1 MQMQNERKKL
11 EELNLLDD
19 FLFNAMMT
27 YPEMG
32 EKFTRKILKLLFNKE
47 FRNLKVIAQ
56 KSYGGLNTDLR
67 GARLDVYVESDDSAE
82 IDASE
87 DVSVYDLEPDKND
100 KAKYIAAF
108 PQRIRFYHAIIDSR
122 SLKSGEDFGKL
133 KRVYVIFICN
143 YDPFGYDRVKYTI
156 RNMCVEEPEMPYD
169 DGAQTTVLYTKGTKG
184 DDISE
189 ELRQF
194 LNYMENTTQT
204 NAVNDTLKDIQK
216 MVDIVKR
223 DGEVSLSYM
232 KGFERDTIM
241 YEKGQEA
248 ERKNTERERQRADS
262 AEKAR
267 DEAKKE
273 RDEAENVRDQ
283 AEKARMIAE
292 EEKIEAQK
300 KTAEALKRVAELE
313 KILQCKTAEIK

>member
-1 MQMQNERKKL
+1 MQNERKKL

-87 DVSVYDLEPDKND
+87 DVSIYDLEPDKND

-273 RDEAENVRDQ
+273 RDEAENVRDE

>member
-1 MQMQNERKKL
+1 MQNERKKL

-32 EKFTRKILKLLFNKE
+32 EKFTRKILKLLFNRE
-47 FRNLKVIAQ
+47 FQNLKVIAQ

-87 DVSVYDLEPDKND
+87 DASIYDLEPDKND

-273 RDEAENVRDQ
+273 RDEAENVRDE

>member
-1 MQMQNERKKL
+1 MQNKRKKL

-32 EKFTRKILKLLFNKE
+32 EEFTRKILKLLFNKE

-82 IDASE
+82 IDATE
-87 DVSVYDLEPDKND
+87 DASIYDLEPDKND
-100 KAKYIAAF
+100 KAKYVAAF

-169 DGAQTTVLYTKGTKG
+169 DGAQTTILYTKGTK
-184 DDISE
+184 DDNIFE

-248 ERKNTERERQRADS
+248 ERQNTEKKRQRANS

-267 DEAKKE
+267 DEA
-273 RDEAENVRDQ
+273 EN
-283 AEKARMIAE
+283 ARIIAE
-292 EEKIEAQK
+292 EEKVKAQK
-300 KTAEALKRVAELE
+300 EAAEALKRVEELE
-313 KILQCKTAEIK
+313 KELERTK

>member
-1 MQMQNERKKL
+1 MQNERKKL

-32 EKFTRKILKLLFNKE
+32 EKFTRKILKLLFNRE

-87 DVSVYDLEPDKND
+87 DASIYDLEPDKND

-194 LNYMENTTQT
+194 LSYMENTTQT

-283 AEKARMIAE
+283 AEKARKIAE

>member
-1 MQMQNERKKL
+1 MQNERKKL

-32 EKFTRKILKLLFNKE
+32 EEFTRKILKLLFNKE

-82 IDASE
+82 IDATE
-87 DVSVYDLEPDKND
+87 DASIYDLEPDKND
-100 KAKYIAAF
+100 KAKYVAAF

-169 DGAQTTVLYTKGTKG
+169 DGAQTTILYTKGTK
-184 DDISE
+184 DDNISE

-232 KGFERDTIM
+232 KGFERDTMM

-248 ERKNTERERQRADS
+248 ERQNTERERQRADS

-267 DEAKKE
+267 DEA
-273 RDEAENVRDQ
+273 EN
-283 AEKARMIAE
+283 ARISAE
-292 EEKIEAQK
+292 EEKAKAQK
-300 KTAEALKRVAELE
+300 EAAEALNRVEELE
-313 KILQCKTAEIK
+313 